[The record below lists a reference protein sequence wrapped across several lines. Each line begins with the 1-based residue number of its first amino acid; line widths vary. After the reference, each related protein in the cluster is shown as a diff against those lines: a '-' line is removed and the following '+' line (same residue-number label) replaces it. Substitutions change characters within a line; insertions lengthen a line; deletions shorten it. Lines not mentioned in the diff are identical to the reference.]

1 MLIIQPV
8 PCLNLGSP
16 CHASCPDLHP
26 GSALNNFLSSPDLSG
41 HGAEAIGQGRI
52 QGGSRRTPCRPLLVL
67 VVQEICA
74 GRYSA
79 GATREGCERGEERI
93 MG

>member
-52 QGGSRRTPCRPLLVL
+52 QGEGLPYALSS
-67 VVQEICA
+67 I
-74 GRYSA
+74 A
-79 GATREGCERGEERI
+79 GAGGTRNMRREIQCWSN
-93 MG
+93 